1 MILAL
6 DTETTGLMW
15 ADTAFAV
22 SWATD
27 DESGVFWVGE
37 DPIAIPR
44 RFDDLVFHNCKFDLH
59 KLAQIGAM
67 DYDHID
73 HLLREGRIHDTSVM
87 AHLLDENDRKGL
99 KYLAVKWLGID
110 DTIEVEVKSGPNAG
124 QMRRVAEDEYK
135 LAEARRKL
143 GLKKEDGYHLLPRE
157 IVGPYAVR
165 DAEFTRDLFLRFKP
179 RLLDKGLW
187 DVYTEEMQ
195 AVGALLRMERE
206 GFGIDLDTLRSLTSE
221 YGQRVIRG
229 ELALQ
234 KMSGRTDYNPNS
246 QPQTLEILQSRGIR
260 AEDTTEHTLAGLEDE
275 FARTLLQYRND
286 KKTHTTYLVGLS
298 REVSDGVF
306 HPHFNPTG
314 ARTGRL
320 SSSTGG

>member
-22 SWATD
+22 SWATEN
-27 DESGVFWVGE
+27 ESGVYWIGE
-37 DPIAIPR
+37 TDVAPPP
-44 RFDDLVFHNCKFDLH
+44 FDDLVFHNCKFDLH
-59 KLAQIGAM
+59 KLVGIGAM
-67 DYDHID
+67 DYGHID
-73 HLLREGRIHDTSVM
+73 HLFREGRIHDTSVM

-110 DTIEVEVKSGPNAG
+110 DAIEVEVKSGPNAG
-124 QMRRVAEDEYK
+124 KMRRVAEDEYK
-135 LAEARRKL
+135 LAEARKRL
-143 GLKKEDGYHLLPRE
+143 GLKKEDGYHLLPRDL
-157 IVGPYAVR
+157 VGPYAVR
-165 DAEFTRDLFLRFKP
+165 DAEFTRDLFLKFKP

-195 AVGALLRMERE
+195 AVAALMKMERE
-206 GFGIDLDTLRSLTSE
+206 GFQIDMDRLDQLLRE
-221 YGQRVIRG
+221 YGGRVITG
-229 ELALQ
+229 EHHLRKL
-234 KMSGRTDYNPNS
+234 SGRDDYNPNS
-246 QPQTLEILQSRGIR
+246 QPQTLEILKARGIR
-260 AEDTTEHTLAGLEDE
+260 AEDTTEKTLAGLDDE
-275 FARTLLQYRND
+275 FAQALLQYRDD
-286 KKTHTTYLVGLS
+286 KKTHTTYLVGLK
-298 REVSDGVF
+298 REASDGIF